1 MSFDPKSVLSR
12 IRSQKKK
19 IDVMDASRDLED
31 ERREGS
37 IDRDSRSE
45 FKVEGKV
52 MTVMAEQIKFMQDRI
67 KRLETELS
75 EAHG

>member
-45 FKVEGKV
+45 FKVEV